1 MENNARD
8 ITVDQFRR
16 WWFKKGQ
23 PVRPPFK
30 NSLYFTDN
38 LFAMCLFRAGQ
49 FQVILNLVKPNVE
62 VPKHVHPHVDSC
74 AVYLTGH
81 LQLGLEHTDY
91 DTTNVWSTKQVENPK
106 TGMHALYGLS
116 SSEGY
121 TGEPHGLKSKD
132 GGGAFLVFE
141 KWHDIPPNTVLL
153 DWIGR
158 PIDEAHRKML
168 EENEN
173 KKV

>member
-1 MENNARD
+1 MENQNKEV
-8 ITVDQFRR
+8 TVDQFRK

-23 PVRPPFK
+23 PMRPPFK
-30 NSLYFTDN
+30 DPLFFTDH
-38 LFAMCLFRAGQ
+38 LFAMCLFRHKQ
-49 FQVILNLVKPNVE
+49 FQVILNIVKPDVI
-62 VPKHVHPHVDSC
+62 VPKHSHPHVDSC

-81 LQLGLEHTDY
+81 LQLGLEHEDY
-91 DTTNVWSTKQVENPK
+91 NTTEQWSYKQQANPE
-106 TGMHALYGLS
+106 TGMHMLYGLS

-141 KWHDIPPNTVLL
+141 KWHNEEPKTVLT
-153 DWIGR
+153 DWIGE
-158 PIDEAHRKML
+158 PIDEAHKRML
-168 EENEN
+168 DEH